1 MQQTDG
7 ACWRL
12 IDTPPAPGAWN
23 MAVDEALAATVAAG
37 GEPVLRFYRW
47 SPPCLSLGRNQPAR
61 GRYDLQA
68 LDARG
73 IDVVR
78 RPTGGRAVLHH
89 RELTYAVAA
98 PQALFGGPRQAYAAI
113 NRALVA
119 GLVRLGVPAAQQPA
133 GAERAP
139 VPSVSPCFAQP
150 VEGEVVAAGRKLVGS
165 AQRRLGEII
174 LQHGSLPLHDDQ
186 SAVAALVIGA
196 TDGDVADGGAAEAPA
211 TLVGVLG
218 REPDWDELTR
228 ALADGFERTLGIR
241 FRACGLTQAEA
252 EGAAQGAA
260 RYAGAAWTWHQ

>member
-1 MQQTDG
+1 MQQTHG

-37 GEPVLRFYRW
+37 GPPVLRFYRW

-61 GRYDLQA
+61 GRYDLDA
-68 LDARG
+68 LAARG

-133 GAERAP
+133 GMERAP
-139 VPSVSPCFAQP
+139 VPSLSPCFAQP

-165 AQRRLGEII
+165 AQRRLGEVI

-186 SAVAALVIGA
+186 SAVAAFVVGPA
-196 TDGDVADGGAAEAPA
+196 DGDPADAPA
-211 TLVGVLG
+211 TLVDVLG
-218 REPDWDELTR
+218 REPGWEELTR
-228 ALADGFERTLGIR
+228 ALADGFAEALGIR
-241 FRACGLTQAEA
+241 FRADGLTPSETEA
-252 EGAAQGAA
+252 AAAGAA